1 MLEHEE
7 IVSSKLVLVSCTQAF
22 TLEVALKPV
31 LPRSSLNQPP
41 VLVAFT
47 FSFFF
52 EKFACVSNCILSV
65 VSITRPKPNLATFFN
80 SWKDEKQ
87 IFLGH
92 FLIRV
97 RAAYIQHIKIIEAL
111 LADPTKKLEE
121 LAKNI
126 HTETSQVL
134 LGVQQKHNQN
144 KRRDQERKG
153 QQATALV
160 ELCLV
165 N

>member
-31 LPRSSLNQPP
+31 LPRSSLNRPP

-97 RAAYIQHIKIIEAL
+97 RAAYIQHIKITEAL

-121 LAKNI
+121 LAKKY
-126 HTETSQVL
+126 TYR
-134 LGVQQKHNQN
+134 N
-144 KRRDQERKG
+144 KSSSPRSSAK
-153 QQATALV
+153 A
-160 ELCLV
+160 
-165 N
+165 